1 MKQMRQETVRR
12 IISLIL
18 LVVLTGFF
26 AVTTDTFLSWANI
39 TSMLREAAFV
49 GIIAIGVTVCIIT
62 GGNNLSGGLTMGMC
76 CMVFAN
82 LYHHTGMSLIMIVL
96 VSLIAGL
103 LAGLFNGFVVA
114 ILQVPDF
121 VATLSTGMIFQGI
134 TYVLAIRNQYG
145 SITSEMIKN
154 ATVASWGGKL
164 SNGIYYV
171 TIAWIIM
178 SLIMQFFLKKTKT
191 GTYIYA
197 MGANRKSAEYSGI
210 SYVKIKMIVFVIAG
224 FCSFVG
230 AMFILGRNGTC
241 DVTTGSAYSL
251 QAISAAVIGGAAFS
265 GGRGD
270 MIGTLIGVMFLQVL
284 RNGVLKFNMTTA
296 QQAVISGIIIVLMLV
311 FDAYYN
317 EFMQKRTTRAAA
329 IAREKEGKGK

>member
-1 MKQMRQETVRR
+1 MKQMRQETLRR
-12 IISLIL
+12 IISLVL
-18 LVVLTGFF
+18 LIVLTVVFTL
-26 AVTTDTFLSWANI
+26 TTDTFLSWDNI
-39 TSMLREAAFV
+39 TSMLREAAFI
-49 GIIAIGVTVCIIT
+49 GLIAIGVTTCIIT
-62 GGNNLSGGLTMGMC
+62 GGNNLSGGLAVGMC
-76 CMVFAN
+76 CMIFAH
-82 LYHHTGMSLIMIVL
+82 LYHYTAMSLIAIVL
-96 VSLIAGL
+96 LSLLGGL
-103 LAGLFNGFVVA
+103 LSGLFNGFVVA

-134 TYVLAIRNQYG
+134 TYVLAVRNQYG

-154 ATVASWGGKL
+154 PTMAALGGRL
-164 SNGIYYV
+164 PNGIYYV
-171 TIAWIIM
+171 TIVW
-178 SLIMQFFLKKTKT
+178 LILTVVMQIFLKKTKM

-210 SYVKIKMIVFVIAG
+210 SFIKVKMVAFTIAG
-224 FCSFVG
+224 FMSFVA
-230 AMFILGRNGTC
+230 AMFTLGRNGTC
-241 DVTTGSAYSL
+241 DVNTGTALNL

-270 MIGTLIGVMFLQVL
+270 MIGTLIGVLFMQVL

-296 QQAVISGIIIVLMLV
+296 QQSIISGTIIVLMLV

-329 IAREKEGKGK
+329 LAREKENAGK